1 MGIQSEE
8 WVDSAGIANPNV
20 VVVVL
25 ASFFVFVLRPS
36 ASAHINSLE
45 GVVAHDNGGGG
56 HGMGQM
62 N

>member
-1 MGIQSEE
+1 M
-8 WVDSAGIANPNV
+8 DSAGIANPNV
-20 VVVVL
+20 VVVVVL
-25 ASFFVFVLRPS
+25 ALFFVFILRPS

-45 GVVAHDNGGGG
+45 GVVAHDDGGGG